1 MILSYIDCEE
11 KKMQVVRALFD
22 GHNIKL
28 MEVIKTKKKTEV
40 LVIFPN
46 QVEKIDPKEARRL
59 LRGSGKGERLTE
71 KLLKSRAD
79 DKNYES
85 R

>member
-1 MILSYIDCEE
+1 
-11 KKMQVVRALFD
+11 MQVVRALFD
-22 GHNIKL
+22 GHDIKPI
-28 MEVIKTKKKTEV
+28 ETIRTKNKTEV

-46 QVEKIDPKEARRL
+46 PAEEISPAKARRL
-59 LRGSGKGERLTE
+59 LRGSGRGEKLTE

-79 DKNYES
+79 DIKYDT